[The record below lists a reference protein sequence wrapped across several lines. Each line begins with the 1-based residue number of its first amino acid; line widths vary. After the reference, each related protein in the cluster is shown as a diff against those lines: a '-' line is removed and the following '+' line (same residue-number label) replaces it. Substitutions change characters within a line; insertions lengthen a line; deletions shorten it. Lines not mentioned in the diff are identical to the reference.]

1 MIITNIIGGLGN
13 QMFQYAAG
21 RAAAYHNKTD
31 LAIDI
36 MGYKRPN
43 HQRHQGYE
51 LGRVFKVDP
60 VEIDQDEL
68 KDFLGWRANDIV
80 RRILKLRALSKF
92 RRNYIIEPHFHYWN
106 KFKNIKNDSYLSGY
120 WQSEK
125 YFVEIERLIRKD
137 FEFDAALSELNCYI
151 ADDIKI
157 NKSVSIH
164 VRRGDLITD
173 RRVSKLMIP
182 CSIEYYINAMKYYST
197 SLTRP
202 KFYIFSDDPD
212 WVKNNFPSGFNFEII
227 QHNSGENSYIDMQ
240 LMSLCEHHI
249 ISNSSFSWWG
259 AWLNPSTAKCT
270 IAPKL
275 WFQNNYNPDDLR
287 FGNWIQM

>member
-1 MIITNIIGGLGN
+1 
-13 QMFQYAAG
+13 MFQYAAG

-31 LAIDI
+31 LALDI
-36 MGYKRPN
+36 MGYKN
-43 HQRHQGYE
+43 YKRHQGYE
-51 LGRVFKVDP
+51 LSRVFKVDP

-137 FEFDAALSELNCYI
+137 FEFDATLSELNCYI

-173 RRVSKLMIP
+173 GRRGAKLMIP

-249 ISNSSFSWWG
+249 ISNSTFSWWG
-259 AWLNPSTAKCT
+259 AWLNPSTSKCT
-270 IAPKL
+270 IAPKA
-275 WFQNNYNPDDLR
+275 WFQNNFNTDDQG

>member
-1 MIITNIIGGLGN
+1 
-13 QMFQYAAG
+13 
-21 RAAAYHNKTD
+21 
-31 LAIDI
+31 
-36 MGYKRPN
+36 
-43 HQRHQGYE
+43 
-51 LGRVFKVDP
+51 
-60 VEIDQDEL
+60 
-68 KDFLGWRANDIV
+68 
-80 RRILKLRALSKF
+80 
-92 RRNYIIEPHFHYWN
+92 
-106 KFKNIKNDSYLSGY
+106 
-120 WQSEK
+120 
-125 YFVEIERLIRKD
+125 
-137 FEFDAALSELNCYI
+137 
-151 ADDIKI
+151 
-157 NKSVSIH
+157 
-164 VRRGDLITD
+164 
-173 RRVSKLMIP
+173 MIP

-259 AWLNPSTAKCT
+259 AWLNPSSAKCT

-287 FGNWIQM
+287 FGNWMQM